1 MSDNHDDDE
10 HEVGFRR
17 PPRHTRFQKGRSGN
31 PSGRPRGS
39 RDLRGAMLDE
49 LRRSITAKEN
59 GRSVRVTKAQ
69 LLMKSLIAKAVGGD
83 MKAAALVLTYMQ
95 KLDPGAQP
103 EAARDGGPVL
113 EPDDA
118 GIIAA
123 FEQRRRGGGGH
134 D

>member
-59 GRSVRVTKAQ
+59 RRSVRVTKAQ

-123 FEQRRRGGGGH
+123 FEQRRRG
-134 D
+134 